1 MWPKWWVHISQ
12 RRTLQTKRK
21 KEKKNIHLWIFRWDQ
36 NKLHY
41 NLWICALRWPYI
53 GRGVFSCSEF
63 TFQNMLLSLNDRRE
77 WNKTQIHVHAAL
89 DAPEFGRV
97 HDQRLGNS
105 RWCGI
110 WKKERIRLYFRFI
123 IYQFC
128 FVYVP
133 KKYCTTYVTCLIS
146 IKSNFGIRKVNAAQI
161 FLHSYSLI
169 LLPVFGFSFFSNVN
183 RRK

>member
-12 RRTLQTKRK
+12 RRTLRTKRK
-21 KEKKNIHLWIFRWDQ
+21 KEKKNIHLWIFRWDH

-41 NLWICALRWPYI
+41 NLWICALRWPCI

-63 TFQNMLLSLNDRRE
+63 AFQNMLLSLNDRRE

-89 DAPEFGRV
+89 DAPEFGRA

-110 WKKERIRLYFRFI
+110 WKKERIRLYLDSSFINSVSFMFRRNIAQRTSRVSFQSNPISAFGKWTPRKYSFICILSFCSLSLGFRF
-123 IYQFC
+123 
-128 FVYVP
+128 
-133 KKYCTTYVTCLIS
+133 S
-146 IKSNFGIRKVNAAQI
+146 RM
-161 FLHSYSLI
+161 
-169 LLPVFGFSFFSNVN
+169 
-183 RRK
+183 